1 MNTHQQHHIV
11 PWTTYLIVYIVLLAL
26 LGATVTAWYLNLG
39 LLGILLGDMV
49 GIVKATIIILYFM
62 HVRSSSKM
70 VWVIAGAGFVW
81 LAILVGLTLSD
92 YLSRG
97 WLPPSSPPLG
107 G

>member
-1 MNTHQQHHIV
+1 MNAHHEHHIV
-11 PWTTYLIVYIVLLAL
+11 PRTTYLIVYIVLLAL
-26 LGATVTAWYLNLG
+26 LGATVSAWYFNLG
-39 LLGILLGDMV
+39 LLGILLGDMI

-92 YLSRG
+92 YFSRS
-97 WLPPSSPPLG
+97 WLPPSSPPLS
-107 G
+107 

>member
-11 PWTTYLIVYIVLLAL
+11 PWTTYFIVYIVLMVL
-26 LGATVTAWYLNLG
+26 LVATVTAWYFHLG
-39 LLGILLGDMV
+39 LLGILLGDMI

-62 HVRSSSKM
+62 HVRYSSKM
-70 VWVIAGAGFVW
+70 VWVIAVAGFVW

-92 YLSRG
+92 YFSRG
-97 WLPPSSPPLG
+97 WLPLASPPLG